1 MLRQRR
7 ARGEVRVHS
16 NLCFPLV
23 DIQYNYIIIQL
34 ANTCFSEQQI
44 TYYTRASEAIYV
56 TPTCMFSLFFTSL
69 TASVEI
75 YNRRIEML
83 QQTQDY
89 QISQLLNIFSVNDR
103 SYKGPNLQ
111 LTNKINKNQ
120 TNTNNNKILNEYNKT
135 QFI

>member
-1 MLRQRR
+1 MLRQKR

-34 ANTCFSEQQI
+34 TNTCFSEQQI
-44 TYYTRASEAIYV
+44 TIHVQVKLYV
-56 TPTCMFSLFFTSL
+56 KPTCMFSLFFTSL

-111 LTNKINKNQ
+111 LINKINKNQ
-120 TNTNNNKILNEYNKT
+120 KNTNNNKILNEYNKT